1 MFSDESTLQSFIY
14 TTVCCIDFMYLIA
27 SAGEIIFVFYLSVGG
42 GLSFEDRLCVKSA
55 IFLGH
60 VKGPLYILS

>member
-1 MFSDESTLQSFIY
+1 MLSDESTLQSIIY
-14 TTVCCIDFMYLIA
+14 TIVCCIDFMYLIA

-42 GLSFEDRLCVKSA
+42 LSFEDRLCIQSA
-55 IFLGH
+55 IFPGH